1 VLDGPHEEIT
11 RTEPST
17 ATLVYTF
24 GVVIPREVFEE
35 TLLQFF
41 APIRPYLE
49 DPAVS
54 DIMINGPD
62 QIFVEKKGQLHLTD
76 ARFESREALTSALR
90 NAAQFVGKH
99 IDEERPILEGRLPDG
114 SRIEAVIPP
123 AAPDGPCVS
132 IRRFFRETLTVE
144 RLVGFGAMTEDA
156 AVSLHALVAS
166 KLNVLIAGGTG
177 SGKTSMLNA
186 LSSFI
191 PEGERVVV
199 IEDSRELQL
208 QRTHVCMLEARP
220 PDPKGRGEVTIRDLF
235 RATLRLRPDRIVVGE
250 IRGGEALDLIQ
261 AMTSGHGGCLA
272 TLHATYPRDTVTR
285 LETMAMMSDIEM
297 PLHALRIQ
305 LASAVNIIVQVSRLQ
320 DGSRK
325 ITHITEVL
333 GYDTTSNTYQLQD
346 IFARDYQGFGEG
358 GEILSDLAPTGILP
372 RCLPQLHEHGVDL
385 PPVVHEAA
393 ERAKRSGKGRVS
405 DYG

>member
-1 VLDGPHEEIT
+1 MSDI
-11 RTEPST
+11 
-17 ATLVYTF
+17 
-24 GVVIPREVFEE
+24 IPKEVFEE
-35 TLLQFF
+35 TLLQFL
-41 APIRPYLE
+41 APIRPFLD

-54 DIMINGPD
+54 DIMINGPF
-62 QIFVEKKGQLHLTD
+62 QIYVEKKGMLHLTG
-76 ARFESREALTSALR
+76 ARFETREALVAALR

-99 IDEERPILEGRLPDG
+99 VDELKPILEGRLPDG
-114 SRIEAVIPP
+114 SRIEAILPP

-132 IRRFFRETLTVE
+132 IRRFFKETLTVE
-144 RLVGFGAMTEDA
+144 RLVGFGALTPDVA
-156 AVSLHALVAS
+156 SALQALVVA
-166 KLNVLIAGGTG
+166 KLNILIAGGTG

-186 LSSFI
+186 LSSYI

-208 QRTHVCMLEARP
+208 QREHICMLEARP

-261 AMTSGHGGCLA
+261 AMTSGHGGCMS
-272 TLHATYPRDTVTR
+272 TLHATYPRDTTSR
-285 LETMAMMSDIEM
+285 LETMAMMSDIDM
-297 PLHALRIQ
+297 PLTALRIQ
-305 LASAVNIIVQVSRLQ
+305 LASAVNVICQVSRLQ

-333 GYDTTSNTYQLQD
+333 GFDAVKGEYLLQD
-346 IFARDYQGFGEG
+346 IFVRQYQGFDQQGA
-358 GEILSDLAPTGILP
+358 IISDIVPSGVLP

-385 PPVVHEAA
+385 PASVYEAA
-393 ERAKRSGKGRVS
+393 KNAGNGGDGGGEPPTGQHH
-405 DYG
+405 YG

>member
-1 VLDGPHEEIT
+1 LSDI
-11 RTEPST
+11 
-17 ATLVYTF
+17 
-24 GVVIPREVFEE
+24 IPKEVFEE
-35 TLLQFF
+35 TLLQFL
-41 APIRPYLE
+41 APIRPFLD

-54 DIMINGPD
+54 DIMINGPF
-62 QIFVEKKGQLHLTD
+62 QIYVEKKGMLHLTN
-76 ARFESREALTSALR
+76 ARFETREALVAALR

-99 IDEERPILEGRLPDG
+99 VDEMKPILEGRLPDG
-114 SRIEAVIPP
+114 SRIEAILPP

-132 IRRFFRETLTVE
+132 IRRFFKETLTVE
-144 RLVGFGAMTEDA
+144 RLVNFGALTPDVA
-156 AVSLHALVAS
+156 SALQALVVS
-166 KLNVLIAGGTG
+166 KLNILIAGGTG

-208 QRTHVCMLEARP
+208 QREHICMLEARP

-250 IRGGEALDLIQ
+250 IRSGEALDLIQ
-261 AMTSGHGGCLA
+261 AMTSGHGGCMS
-272 TLHATYPRDTVTR
+272 TLHATYPRDTTSR
-285 LETMAMMSDIEM
+285 LETMAMMSDIDM
-297 PLHALRIQ
+297 PLTALRIQ
-305 LASAVNIIVQVSRLQ
+305 LASAVNIICQVSRLQ

-333 GYDTTSNTYQLQD
+333 GFDSNKGEYILQD
-346 IFARDYQGFGEG
+346 IFERQYHGFDEKGA
-358 GEILSDLAPTGILP
+358 IISDIVPSGILP

-385 PPVVHEAA
+385 PASVYEAA
-393 ERAKRSGKGRVS
+393 KNLAETGQNQ
-405 DYG
+405 YG